1 MHVLRLCSL
10 CRSASVVARH
20 LAMLRH
26 FLVSGLFATGP
37 FFSFFLRDRAW
48 RDQPSPG
55 RSSNQNPLDLQA
67 MEC

>member
-1 MHVLRLCSL
+1 MRGLRLFRL
-10 CRSASVVARH
+10 CRLVSVVARD
-20 LAMLRH
+20 LRLSGFFRFFG
-26 FLVSGLFATGP
+26 FLPFVS
-37 FFSFFLRDRAW
+37 FFSRDRVW